1 VDTEVKSVL
10 KNFFTSVSSVSSV
23 VASFVLLCVLCAL
36 VSAQDKGW
44 TIPDGAATE
53 KTPLSQTPDV
63 LKKGAALY
71 NSFCAGC
78 HGPKGLGDGPYVD
91 RKDTAN
97 RPANLAL
104 SENLEGVVFYKIW
117 NGRSA
122 PKMPAF
128 KRQLTRDDTWALV
141 AYVISLRP

>member
-1 VDTEVKSVL
+1 MKSR
-10 KNFFTSVSSVSSV
+10 KTGSTSASSAVACL
-23 VASFVLLCVLCAL
+23 VASLCVLCAL
-36 VSAQDKGW
+36 LSAQDKGW
-44 TIPDGAATE
+44 TIPEGASTE
-53 KTPLSQTPDV
+53 QSPLSPTPDV

-128 KRQLTRDDTWALV
+128 KRQLTRDDAWALA